1 MDSKMLGC
9 HVSDM
14 MSACCSLSVLLD
26 YFEKMD
32 MMGEAFMIEAI
43 RRTVSESAN
52 AFDEYDM
59 KVQMAKKRNGKPAA
73 VLRLVRE

>member
-1 MDSKMLGC
+1 MSSDDLC
-9 HVSDM
+9 HHVSDM
-14 MSACCSLSVLLD
+14 MSACSSLGVLRD

-43 RRTVSESAN
+43 RRTISDSAN

-59 KVQMAKKRNGKPAA
+59 KVQMAKKRKGKPAA
-73 VLRLVRE
+73 ILELVRE